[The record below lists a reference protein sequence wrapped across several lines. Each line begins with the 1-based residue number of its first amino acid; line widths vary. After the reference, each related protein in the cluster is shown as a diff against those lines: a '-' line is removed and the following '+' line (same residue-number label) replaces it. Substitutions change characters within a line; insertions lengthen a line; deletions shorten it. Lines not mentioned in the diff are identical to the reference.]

1 MGRNSLHQCC
11 NQPAHKQGR
20 YAHGDGKDSSLCCRY
35 ARVDFTWGASGSIS
49 VVTHFQAVPD
59 VTLGSTSNKSDR
71 TILAAFILLVLLTA
85 AQGGVVGV
93 AVWGRVQK
101 ATSIWK
107 IVLVRLSSRQYIVP
121 LLVS

>member
-1 MGRNSLHQCC
+1 M
-11 NQPAHKQGR
+11 
-20 YAHGDGKDSSLCCRY
+20 
-35 ARVDFTWGASGSIS
+35 DFTWGDAGSIS

-85 AQGGVVGV
+85 AQGAAVGF
-93 AVWGRVQK
+93 AIWGRVQK

-107 IVLVRLSSRQYIVP
+107 IVLVRVLLLLSIMSSRMI
-121 LLVS
+121 